1 MQLRVDSSDSLSPVR
16 GRLAVEGVSIRFGS
30 TLALSELSFAAAPGS
45 FIALLGPSG
54 CGKSTLLN
62 AIAGF
67 QPVAT
72 GSIQLDGAA
81 ITGPGADRGV
91 VFQQPWLFPWMT
103 VRDNIAYGP
112 RMRGLPRAEIAA
124 KTDTLLKVVG
134 LAQAATKYPQQLSGG
149 MQQRAAIARVLA
161 NDPAVL
167 LMDEPF
173 AALDAQT
180 RSMMQAYLLEVWS
193 KLPKTIVFVTHDID
207 EALLLSDR
215 IIVMGTQPGRVIA
228 DLANRLPRPRSAEIA
243 FDSHYL
249 DLKRQC
255 FDLIRAETLK
265 SFTP

>member
-1 MQLRVDSSDSLSPVR
+1 MQLRLDNSVSIAPMR
-16 GRLAVEGVSIRFGS
+16 GQLAVDRVSIRFGAVV
-30 TLALSELSFAAAPGS
+30 ALRELSFSAAPGS

-67 QPVAT
+67 QPLAT
-72 GSIQLDGAA
+72 GTIQLDGAA
-81 ITGPGADRGV
+81 VTGPGADRGV

-103 VRDNIAYGP
+103 VRENIAYGP
-112 RMRGLPRAEIAA
+112 RMRGLPGAEVATQTEI
-124 KTDTLLKVVG
+124 LLKVVG
-134 LAQAATKYPQQLSGG
+134 LAHAAQKYPQQLSGG

-180 RSMMQAYLLEVWS
+180 RSMMQSYLLEVWS

-228 DLANRLPRPRSAEIA
+228 DLANLLPRPRPAEIA

-249 DLKRQC
+249 DLKKQC
-255 FDLIRAETLK
+255 FELIRAETLK
-265 SFTP
+265 SFDP